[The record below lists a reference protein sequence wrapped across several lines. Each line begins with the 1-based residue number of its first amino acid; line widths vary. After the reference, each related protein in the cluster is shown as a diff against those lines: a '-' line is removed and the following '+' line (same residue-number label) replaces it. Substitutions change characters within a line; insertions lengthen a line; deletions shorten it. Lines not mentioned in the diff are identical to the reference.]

1 MTEMNETNG
10 VILKTDRR
18 GRLRYSQE
26 QKQAFIEAFE
36 ASGLSAPRFAAHHG
50 VNHQTLISW
59 LKKRRQSNE
68 DHPALRAVSEKARSK
83 RGLKHR
89 SYGFAPRRS
98 YLSYIARYDRYE

>member
-18 GRLRYSQE
+18 GRLRYSPE

-50 VNHQTLISW
+50 VRGQ
-59 LKKRRQSNE
+59 
-68 DHPALRAVSEKARSK
+68 HPNFAEEPL
-83 RGLKHR
+83 L
-89 SYGFAPRRS
+89 YGTP
-98 YLSYIARYDRYE
+98 E